1 MKLTKYTD
9 REKQELIKTGL
20 ENVITHWADNDDLR
34 KEPKVFTA
42 GEGCYVYDINGRKYL
57 DTFSSLITSIIGHNR
72 PEIKK
77 AVVEQMD
84 KLAFFP
90 NYHDS
95 FSVPLI
101 QLAKKLSEIMPGDLE
116 VSFFVNSGS
125 EANETAIK
133 LARQYFW
140 QTGKGK
146 KYKVISRKNSYHG
159 TTIAAAS
166 YSGFPSLWE
175 FLEPTVSGHLFAT
188 TPNRAIEADQKD
200 GGQASLEQMEELI
213 NREGADTIAA
223 LIMDP
228 VPGSN
233 SGYPIPPDGYLQK
246 VRDLCNKYDIF
257 LIFDEIQTGFGKT
270 GKWFAC
276 QNWNV
281 TPDVITISKA
291 LTAGYAPLG
300 VAVTT
305 KKIADAF
312 KQEAGTEFRS
322 GSTYGGH
329 PVSCA
334 VALANIEIMEKEN
347 LVQRAA
353 DSGKYIKQ
361 ELEKLF
367 KYKIVSRLQGMG
379 MIWALRLGAD
389 RENNIDLDPKLK
401 VGTFIRDYC
410 WENGMILRNNAETLV
425 IAPAIVMSKEEI
437 DTMIATIEK
446 GIVAAIKHFEL

>member
-1 MKLTKYTD
+1 MNLTKYTD
-9 REKQELIKTGL
+9 REKQELIKIGL

-34 KEPKVFTA
+34 KEPKVFAA

-140 QTGKGK
+140 QTGKRK

-175 FLEPTVSGHLFAT
+175 FLEPTVNGHLHAT

-200 GGQASLEQMEELI
+200 GGDASLIEMEELI
-213 NREGADTIAA
+213 IREGADTIAA

-246 VRDLCNKYDIF
+246 VRDLCTKYDIF

-281 TPDVITISKA
+281 TPDVITVSKA

-305 KKIADAF
+305 KKIANVF
-312 KQEAGTEFRS
+312 KREVGTEFRS

-347 LVQRAA
+347 LVQKAA
-353 DSGKYIKQ
+353 DSGMYIKQ

-379 MIWALRLGAD
+379 MIWALRLGD
-389 RENNIDLDPKLK
+389 RENNVDLDPKLK

-425 IAPAIVMSKEEI
+425 IAPAIVMTKAEI
-437 DTMIATIEK
+437 DTMIGTIEK
-446 GIVAAIKHFEL
+446 GIVAAIKHFGL

>member
-1 MKLTKYTD
+1 MKLTKFTEQ
-9 REKQELIKTGL
+9 EKQELIKVGL
-20 ENVITHWADNDDLR
+20 ENVITHWADNDDLK
-34 KEPKVFTA
+34 KEPKVFIA

-140 QTGKGK
+140 QNGKRK

-175 FLEPTVSGHLFAT
+175 FLEPTVNGHLYAT

-200 GGQASLEQMEELI
+200 GGDASLKEMEELI
-213 NREGADTIAA
+213 IREGADTIAA

-246 VRDLCNKYDIF
+246 VRDLCTRYDIF

-281 TPDVITISKA
+281 TPDVITVSKA

-305 KKIADAF
+305 KKIANVF

-347 LVQRAA
+347 LVQKAA
-353 DSGKYIKQ
+353 DSGMYIKQ

-379 MIWALRLGAD
+379 MIWALRLGD
-389 RENNIDLDPKLK
+389 RENNVDLDPKLK

-425 IAPAIVMSKEEI
+425 IAPAIVMTKAEI
-437 DTMIATIEK
+437 DTMIGTIEK
-446 GIVAAIKHFEL
+446 GIVAAIKHFGL

>member
-1 MKLTKYTD
+1 MKLTKFTEQ
-9 REKQELIKTGL
+9 EKQELIKVGL

-34 KEPKVFTA
+34 KEPKVFAA

-57 DTFSSLITSIIGHNR
+57 DTFSSLITSICGHNR
-72 PEIKK
+72 PEIKE
-77 AVVEQMD
+77 AVIAQLD
-84 KLAFFP
+84 KIAFFP

-140 QTGKGK
+140 QTGKRG

-175 FLEPTVSGHLFAT
+175 FLDPTVSGHLFAT
-188 TPNRAIEADQKD
+188 APNREIEADQKD
-200 GGQASLEQMEELI
+200 GGQASLSDMEEMI
-213 NREGADTIAA
+213 IREGADTIAA

-276 QNWNV
+276 QNWGV
-281 TPDVITISKA
+281 TPDIITVSKA
-291 LTAGYAPLG
+291 LTGGYAPLG

-305 KKIADAF
+305 KKIANVF
-312 KQEAGTEFRS
+312 KQEAGAEFRS

-334 VALANIEIMEKEN
+334 VALANIQIMEKEN

-353 DSGKYIKQ
+353 DSGKYIKA

-367 KYKIVSRLQGMG
+367 KYKVVSRLQGMG
-379 MIWALRLGAD
+379 MIWALKLGAD
-389 RENNIDLDPKLK
+389 REKNVDLDPKLK
-401 VGTFIRDYC
+401 VGAFIRDYC
-410 WENGMILRNNAETLV
+410 WNNGMILRNNAETLV
-425 IAPAIVMSKEEI
+425 IAPAIVMTKAEI
-437 DTMIATIEK
+437 DIMISTIEK
-446 GIVAAIKHFEL
+446 AIVAAIKHFGL

>member
-1 MKLTKYTD
+1 MNLTKYTD
-9 REKQELIKTGL
+9 REKEELIKIGL

-34 KEPKVFTA
+34 KEPKVFAA

-72 PEIKK
+72 PEIKN

-140 QTGKGK
+140 QTGKRK

-175 FLEPTVSGHLFAT
+175 FLEPTVSGQLYSTA
-188 TPNRAIEADQKD
+188 PNRALEADQKD
-200 GGQASLEQMEELI
+200 GGDAILKEMEELI
-213 NREGADTIAA
+213 IRESADTIAA

-276 QNWNV
+276 ENWNV
-281 TPDVITISKA
+281 TPDVITVSKA

-305 KKIADAF
+305 KKIASVF

-347 LVQRAA
+347 LIQRAA

-367 KYKIVSRLQGMG
+367 KYKVVSRLQGMG

-389 RENNIDLDPKLK
+389 RENNTDLDPKLK

-425 IAPAIVMSKEEI
+425 IAPAIVMTKAEI
-437 DTMIATIEK
+437 DTMIGTIEK
-446 GIVAAIKHFEL
+446 GIVAAIKHFGL

>member
-1 MKLTKYTD
+1 MNLTKYTD
-9 REKQELIKTGL
+9 REKEELIKIGL

-34 KEPKVFTA
+34 KEPKVFAA

-140 QTGKGK
+140 QTGKRK

-159 TTIAAAS
+159 TTIAVAS

-175 FLEPTVSGHLFAT
+175 FLEPTVNGHLYAT

-200 GGQASLEQMEELI
+200 GGAASLKEMEELI
-213 NREGADTIAA
+213 IREGADTIAA

-246 VRDLCNKYDIF
+246 VRDLCTRYDIF

-281 TPDVITISKA
+281 TPDVITVSKA

-305 KKIADAF
+305 KKIANVF

-347 LVQRAA
+347 LVQKAA
-353 DSGKYIKQ
+353 DSGMYIKQ

-379 MIWALRLGAD
+379 MIWALRLGD
-389 RENNIDLDPKLK
+389 RENNVDLDPKLK

-425 IAPAIVMSKEEI
+425 IAPAIVMTKAEI
-437 DTMIATIEK
+437 DTMIGTIEK
-446 GIVAAIKHFEL
+446 GIVAAIKHFGL